1 MGLPMEIAG
10 LVLAAGAGRRFG
22 RPKALV
28 ELDGERLVDRAVR
41 LLRAGG
47 CEAVLVV
54 SGAAPLVVA
63 DATVVENPGWD
74 EGMGSSV
81 RVGLTYADVT
91 GAAAVVVV
99 PVDTPWLGPDAVRR
113 LISAYREGATV
124 ATATYGGRRGHPVLI
139 AAEHW
144 PAVRASAV
152 GDTGARAFLAANLGL
167 ITPVACD
174 DTGRPDDVD
183 TPAALRQ
190 ERP

>member
-1 MGLPMEIAG
+1 MEVAG

-41 LLRAGG
+41 LLRSGG
-47 CEAVLVV
+47 CEPVLVV
-54 SGAAPLVVA
+54 SGAVPLDVA
-63 DATVVENPGWD
+63 GATVVENSSWE

-81 RVGLTYADVT
+81 RVGLTYLDVT
-91 GAAAVVVV
+91 GVPAVVVV

-113 LISAYREGATV
+113 LIAAYREGATV

-144 PAVRASAV
+144 PAVRESAR
-152 GDTGARAFLAANLGL
+152 GDTGARAFLAANPAL

-183 TPAALRQ
+183 TPDALRS

>member
-1 MGLPMEIAG
+1 MIGG

-28 ELDGERLVDRAVR
+28 EIDGERLVDRAVG

-47 CEAVLVV
+47 CDPVFVV
-54 SGAAPLVVA
+54 SGAAPLTVA
-63 DATVVENPGWD
+63 GATVVENPGWD

-81 RVGLTYADVT
+81 RVGLAYADAT
-91 GAAAVVVV
+91 GLTAVVIV

-113 LISAYREGATV
+113 LITAHRDGATV

-144 PAVRASAV
+144 PAVREGAV
-152 GDTGARAFLAANLGL
+152 GDVGARAFLAANAAL
-167 ITPVACD
+167 ITPVRCD

-183 TPAALRQ
+183 TPEALA
-190 ERP
+190 